1 MDFVNE
7 ETLSSKRRN
16 LRLDKYVFY
25 LFASYY
31 AKYRNIMVVRIAI
44 VYVAELGILS

>member
-1 MDFVNE
+1 MQ
-7 ETLSSKRRN
+7 

-44 VYVAELGILS
+44 VYVAGVLELGILS